1 MGRVTTEYFSGAGD
15 QESSMKVKY
24 KPQLTKLK
32 KKKNVFFVTLLVTPI
47 PLMFYID

>member
-15 QESSMKVKY
+15 QEPSMKVKY

-32 KKKNVFFVTLLVTPI
+32 KKIFFVTLLVTPI